1 MPKNYPLVINAELS
15 EKTKKN
21 VANPHKIM
29 ISACIGVHPLPPKI
43 KTSILKLPK
52 DLHYSTYN

>member
-15 EKTKKN
+15 EKN

-29 ISACIGVHPLPPKI
+29 ISACISVHPLPSQI